1 MFSSRLPA
9 ALHENAVTR
18 ARDRLRTAGTPI
30 IDLTETNPTVVGLPY
45 PADLAGALASPAAL
59 THSPEPLGMLSA
71 REAVSRDYARYGAAV
86 PAGRL
91 VLTASTSE
99 AYSLL
104 FKLLCDAGDVVLIPQ
119 PSYPLF
125 EMLSRLD
132 NVKTVPYVLQMH
144 NGWSLDRASIE
155 HALSPRTRAVLVVS
169 PNNPTGSILR
179 RDDADWLAN
188 ACAARGIAI
197 IADEVFA
204 DYQLRHDK
212 LGSGAVGQWG
222 NGAVGQ
228 CGSGIAAL
236 PHCLIAS
243 LRSPSVL
250 TFSLG
255 GLSKSAGLP
264 QMKLG
269 WIAVG
274 GPDALVHEAIA
285 RLELIADTYL
295 SVSTPVQVAAPALID
310 AGASIRAAIQARV
323 ATNLA
328 RCRAL
333 VATRPDV
340 TMLEPDAG
348 WCVVLQMP
356 ATESEERI
364 VMRLLEEQHVLV
376 HPGYFFDFPNEA
388 FIVLSLLPPPDVFG
402 EGVTRVLRA
411 SA

>member
-59 THSPEPLGMLSA
+59 TYSPGPLGMLSA

-204 DYQLRHDK
+204 DYQLRHNK
-212 LGSGAVGQWG
+212 LGSWAVGQL
-222 NGAVGQ
+222 
-228 CGSGIAAL
+228 GSGIASL
-236 PHCLIAS
+236 PLCLFAS
-243 LRSPSVL
+243 LSPSVL